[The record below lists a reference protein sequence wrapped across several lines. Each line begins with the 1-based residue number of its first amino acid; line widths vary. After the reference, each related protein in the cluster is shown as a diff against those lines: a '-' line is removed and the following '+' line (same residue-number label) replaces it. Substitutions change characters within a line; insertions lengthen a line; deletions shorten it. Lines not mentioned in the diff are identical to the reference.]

1 MGKVTYRSASYR
13 NGVVAVEEGGGGGA
27 RGKEEDVELDYTS
40 AEQTTAAELAGE
52 ELTWGV
58 GSIFEGVGGETG
70 GIGAAID
77 GVVEICMVRE
87 VCVVEERS
95 GLLGTEGVG

>member
-1 MGKVTYRSASYR
+1 MGKVTYRGASYR

-95 GLLGTEGVG
+95 ALPIQ